1 MPGRLGGKVALVT
14 GAGSGIGRETAIRFA
29 QEGASVAAADLRATA
44 AAETAE
50 GIAGDAISLELDL
63 SPRRVDLIGENFDV
77 ALRMGDLPDDAS
89 LAGRRVAIFATGLY
103 TLPAYLQG
111 HGEPQEPEALME
123 HQALRLLAR
132 NRRLF
137 TLPQFIA
144 KLRGLIADARG
155 EVTADVVSAQE
166 LTEDQKN
173 RLVGTLHAKTGKNV
187 KLNARVDE
195 SLIGGMI
202 VKLGSQMIDSSIRSK
217 LASLQNAMKEVG

>member
-1 MPGRLGGKVALVT
+1 MANSASISADIAGRYAQALFDLVKDSGGIDALSTQVD
-14 GAGSGIGRETAIRFA
+14 EL
-29 QEGASVAAADLRATA
+29 ASAYDDSADLRDLTVSPLYDRNGQEA
-44 AAETAE
+44 A
-50 GIAGDAISLELDL
+50 
-63 SPRRVDLIGENFDV
+63 V
-77 ALRMGDLPDDAS
+77 AALASRMGLSAE
-89 LAGRRVAIFATGLY
+89 LANT
-103 TLPAYLQG
+103 
-111 HGEPQEPEALME
+111 
-123 HQALRLLAR
+123 LRLMAR

-155 EVTADVVSAQE
+155 EVTADVTSAQA
-166 LTEDQKN
+166 LTQEQQS
-173 RLVGTLHAKTGKNV
+173 RLVSTLSAKTGKTV